1 VRCSNLGHTSTHN
14 LFHSRS
20 RVKITSSSR
29 SIFKQMH
36 PNTSPKL
43 ENTTQHISCALFTH
57 KRREVVVTLCIRHFL
72 AWKLPLARFAFRAVK
87 VLASLMPRIQSA
99 AAALLTPFRYEFHTH
114 SALRSS
120 LDACAEECGSIDAH
134 SMSAARSCCNR
145 RESFLF
151 IEFNVLIASA
161 HLGSFPLQRASIII
175 SKRW

>member
-14 LFHSRS
+14 LFHSRN

-99 AAALLTPFRYEFHTH
+99 AAALLTPFRYEFHTQ
-114 SALRSS
+114 
-120 LDACAEECGSIDAH
+120 CATVIPRCMRRG
-134 SMSAARSCCNR
+134 MWVNR
-145 RESFLF
+145 RTLHEC
-151 IEFNVLIASA
+151 SA
-161 HLGSFPLQRASIII
+161 QLLQSQRELPVY
-175 SKRW
+175 